1 MKRVIEQKKVSQ
13 IKEYLT
19 ITRHNPK
26 SPMKRLI
33 LAHIALFLVA
43 LFYAATFTFAKDV
56 MNEGY
61 LQPFGFILLR
71 VSCAAVLVWI
81 FHTLFIREKVKKEDL
96 KMLAICA
103 LFGVATN
110 MLLFFQGLN
119 LTTPI
124 NGSLIMLTTPILVLI
139 FGFLFYG
146 EPITLLKVSGVAL
159 GLGGAFYLTLSN
171 SGASTKTASDP
182 ILGNLLI
189 GLNAASYAIYLI
201 IVSPLM
207 SKYNPITI
215 VKWVFTFGLIYI
227 FPFGIGQLSQ
237 SDFSSFPPDIWYL
250 IIFVIVCAT
259 FGTYLLN
266 GSAMRVVKPS
276 VVSSYVY
283 LQPLLASIIAIS
295 LGKDQLSTELII
307 SGCLIFVGVYLV
319 SYRKKE
325 KEKKEEVEAT

>member
-1 MKRVIEQKKVSQ
+1 MKK
-13 IKEYLT
+13 
-19 ITRHNPK
+19 
-26 SPMKRLI
+26 LI
-33 LAHIALFLVA
+33 LAHIAMFLVA

-71 VSCAAVLVWI
+71 VSCAAVLFWV

-110 MLLFFQGLN
+110 MLLFFKGLN
-119 LTTPI
+119 MTTPI

-146 EPITLLKVSGVAL
+146 ESITLLKIAGVAL

-171 SGASTKTASDP
+171 SGEVTKAASNP
-182 ILGNLLI
+182 VLGNILV
-189 GLNAASYAIYLI
+189 GLNAASYAIYLT

-215 VKWVFTFGLIYI
+215 LKWIFTFGFIYVL
-227 FPFGIGQLSQ
+227 PFGVGQLSQ
-237 SDFSSFPPDIWYL
+237 SDFASFPTYIWYL
-250 IIFVIVCAT
+250 IIFVIICAT
-259 FGTYLLN
+259 FLTYLLN

-283 LQPLLASIIAIS
+283 LQPLLAAIIAIS
-295 LGKDQLSTELII
+295 LGKDQLSPELII
-307 SGCLIFVGVYLV
+307 AGCLIFVGVYLV

-325 KEKKEEVEAT
+325 KEIPKTAEAA